1 MKRILKQGVY
11 RTKCPY
17 CDCEFEY
24 EKEDV
29 VSRSLKNSKSMWD
42 IKGFFSNIQIGALV
56 SCPRCH
62 NALYHAA
69 SSKSNITTEQL

>member
-1 MKRILKQGVY
+1 MKRILKEWSKF
-11 RTKCPY
+11 RIKCPY

-24 EKEDV
+24 D
-29 VSRSLKNSKSMWD
+29 SSD
-42 IKGFFSNIQIGALV
+42 IFFSNIMIGALV
-56 SCPRCH
+56 SCPRCN

>member
-1 MKRILKQGVY
+1 MKKILKEVS
-11 RTKCPY
+11 RFRIKCPY

-24 EKEDV
+24 D
-29 VSRSLKNSKSMWD
+29 SSD
-42 IKGFFSNIQIGALV
+42 IFFSNIMIGALV

>member
-1 MKRILKQGVY
+1 MKKILKEVS
-11 RTKCPY
+11 RFRIKCPY

-24 EKEDV
+24 D
-29 VSRSLKNSKSMWD
+29 SSD
-42 IKGFFSNIQIGALV
+42 IFFSNIMIGALV

-69 SSKSNITTEQL
+69 SSKSNITTE

>member
-1 MKRILKQGVY
+1 MKKILKEVS
-11 RTKCPY
+11 RFRIKCPY

-24 EKEDV
+24 D
-29 VSRSLKNSKSMWD
+29 SSD
-42 IKGFFSNIQIGALV
+42 IFFSKIMIGALV

-62 NALYHAA
+62 NALYHVS

>member
-1 MKRILKQGVY
+1 MKKILKGVS
-11 RTKCPY
+11 RFRIKCPY

-24 EKEDV
+24 D
-29 VSRSLKNSKSMWD
+29 SSD
-42 IKGFFSNIQIGALV
+42 IFFSNIIIGALV

>member
-1 MKRILKQGVY
+1 MKKILKEVS
-11 RTKCPY
+11 RFRIKCPY

-24 EKEDV
+24 D
-29 VSRSLKNSKSMWD
+29 SSD
-42 IKGFFSNIQIGALV
+42 IFFSNILIGAVV

>member
-1 MKRILKQGVY
+1 MKKILKRVS
-11 RTKCPY
+11 RFRIKCPY

-24 EKEDV
+24 D
-29 VSRSLKNSKSMWD
+29 SSD
-42 IKGFFSNIQIGALV
+42 IFFSNILIGALV

-69 SSKSNITTEQL
+69 SSKSNIITEQL

>member
-1 MKRILKQGVY
+1 MKKILKEVSMF
-11 RTKCPY
+11 RIKCPY

-24 EKEDV
+24 D
-29 VSRSLKNSKSMWD
+29 SSD
-42 IKGFFSNIQIGALV
+42 IFFSNILIRALV

>member
-1 MKRILKQGVY
+1 MKKILKEVS
-11 RTKCPY
+11 RFRIKCPY

-24 EKEDV
+24 D
-29 VSRSLKNSKSMWD
+29 SSD
-42 IKGFFSNIQIGALV
+42 IFFSNMLIGALV

>member
-1 MKRILKQGVY
+1 MKKILKGVS
-11 RTKCPY
+11 RFRIKCPY

-24 EKEDV
+24 D
-29 VSRSLKNSKSMWD
+29 SSD
-42 IKGFFSNIQIGALV
+42 IFFSNILLGALV

>member
-1 MKRILKQGVY
+1 MKKILKEVS
-11 RTKCPY
+11 RFRIKCPY

-24 EKEDV
+24 D
-29 VSRSLKNSKSMWD
+29 SSD
-42 IKGFFSNIQIGALV
+42 IFFSNILMGALV

>member
-1 MKRILKQGVY
+1 MKKILKEVS
-11 RTKCPY
+11 RFMIKCPY

-24 EKEDV
+24 D
-29 VSRSLKNSKSMWD
+29 SSD
-42 IKGFFSNIQIGALV
+42 IFFSNIPIGALV
-56 SCPRCH
+56 SCPICH